1 MFHLVTL
8 PREQGETLI
17 YLFKYNRGMGT
28 QQKPTAHQHGHR
40 DSVWGA
46 SHIPTLPTWHT
57 RVGGRVAS
65 RSPASIAE
73 ARAKLRWQ
81 GQRQLQ
87 GGLHGSQSD
96 AR

>member
-46 SHIPTLPTWHT
+46 SHIPNQFSLRAGWAGQKT
-57 RVGGRVAS
+57 RRRAL
-65 RSPASIAE
+65 RRQE
-73 ARAKLRWQ
+73 RARCAGLRENYK
-81 GQRQLQ
+81 
-87 GGLHGSQSD
+87 
-96 AR
+96 